1 MTLTVPSLPSS
12 LVTLPEAS
20 ISLDP
25 SQRNGVLRLRV
36 SGDLD
41 SASAPALA
49 RDLAVVWLDGW
60 RAVLVDA
67 GSMSIIDSAGLRLF
81 VAADAR
87 VEAAGGLMAIA
98 RSCASVR
105 RVFSAS
111 GHERLLGRERIAIAL
126 AYSDDGPE
134 PAWSPFAPGLNNARS
149 A

>member
-87 VEAAGGLMAIA
+87 V
-98 RSCASVR
+98 
-105 RVFSAS
+105 FSAS